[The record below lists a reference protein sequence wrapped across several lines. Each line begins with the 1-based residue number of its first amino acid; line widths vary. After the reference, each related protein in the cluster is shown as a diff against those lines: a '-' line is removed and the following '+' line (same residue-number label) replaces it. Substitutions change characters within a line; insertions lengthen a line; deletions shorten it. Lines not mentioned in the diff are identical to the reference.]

1 MAEEYNDL
9 DRLFREKLEGHSVN
23 PSPIAWE
30 KLQGRM
36 AQKKK
41 GMAWIRI
48 AASLLFL
55 LGLTALLWLSVR
67 ESQQELEILADEEP
81 APEAV
86 QESPLVQEAPVVG
99 EKVEEK
105 ELPVQKKP
113 STKKTTPN
121 PAGLNP
127 AGPTLAATRPTES
140 VPPTRDSEPEQA
152 VEVIELP
159 PLDTELLVAEAITDT
174 SEELVTNEVTYKV
187 TIISNGIK
195 ATPEKETLVGEIEN
209 KIEKIGGLIGKVD
222 QGFADL
228 QDAKNNLFA
237 SITAKK

>member
-48 AASLLFL
+48 AASVLFR

-121 PAGLNP
+121 PSGVNPAGVNP

-209 KIEKIGGLIGKVD
+209 
-222 QGFADL
+222 
-228 QDAKNNLFA
+228 
-237 SITAKK
+237 